1 MMTHFRILTLLILF
15 STCVL
20 SVSLTGR
27 TLADTA
33 LPSPTGGPAISG
45 VTYGRQQ
52 PVVGAKIYL
61 LAANPAGYGNAS
73 LSLLTTAATG
83 NAVDSVG
90 AYATSGAVNDT
101 FNIAGDY
108 DCTQGYPLGA
118 TTSSG
123 ATTLTGDEQSIS
135 TCVAATQAPAPT
147 TASACWQYSVR
158 ATGPQRLKP
167 HACPAL
173 VFL

>member
-1 MMTHFRILTLLILF
+1 MTHFRILTLLILF

-101 FNIAGDY
+101 FNIAEI
-108 DCTQGYPLGA
+108 TTAHRAIPLALPPPPAPPHLPAMNSLSLRAWRQRRLRHQQQHRPAG
-118 TTSSG
+118 
-123 ATTLTGDEQSIS
+123 S
-135 TCVAATQAPAPT
+135 TRSVQQAP
-147 TASACWQYSVR
+147 R
-158 ATGPQRLKP
+158 D
-167 HACPAL
+167 
-173 VFL
+173 